1 MPTLQSIR
9 LTDTQKRV
17 MCKIVAA
24 PTPKVAGDQLAANK
38 NLVAAR
44 DILNNLNLIALTPQ
58 GEASLTDQGTQIMQQ
73 EALIDDAGE
82 LTDDGQQFAM
92 TDAAGKSTEDRPVAP
107 PQTSPMDTAPLGGE
121 MPGMPGTTPGME
133 GKEYGEKFNLLKEF
147 VLFRRKRV

>member
-1 MPTLQSIR
+1 MRTLQSIR

-24 PTPKVAGDQLAANK
+24 PTPKVAGDQLSADK

-44 DILNNLNLIALTPQ
+44 DILNDLNLITMTPRGEVAL
-58 GEASLTDQGTQIMQQ
+58 SDQGTQIMQQ

-92 TDAAGKSTEDRPVAP
+92 TNAAGKSTEDRPTTP
-107 PQTSPMDTAPLGGE
+107 PQTSPMDTGMPPPGGAMPGA
-121 MPGMPGTTPGME
+121 MPGME
-133 GKEYGEKFNLLKEF
+133 SKEYGNKFNLLKEF
-147 VLFRRKRV
+147 IERNNVI